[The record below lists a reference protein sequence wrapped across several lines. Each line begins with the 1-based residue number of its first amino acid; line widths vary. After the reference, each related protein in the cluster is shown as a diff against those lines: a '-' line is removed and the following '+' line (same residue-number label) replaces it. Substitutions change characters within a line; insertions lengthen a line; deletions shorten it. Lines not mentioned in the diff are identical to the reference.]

1 MSTTLALRLATN
13 EAKDGETA
21 PKDAGGG
28 LARLVVSITA
38 VVARGASGRVAHAP
52 IRHASPRTW
61 TATRILRI
69 AGSGSNPFNRIVRL
83 RGKACLRP
91 GADTGCRR
99 GHTGTFDKWRA
110 AMAQHA
116 VTAVHY
122 QGGKIDL
129 VAVHTV
135 VEKEF
140 GSKDLAL
147 GAAQRISV
155 RECAEL
161 IAAGEEVCLARRTED
176 HTWEVLC
183 DVELL
188 PGGNDITGVDIVNR
202 PNDDLRKLPAWD

>member
-1 MSTTLALRLATN
+1 
-13 EAKDGETA
+13 
-21 PKDAGGG
+21 
-28 LARLVVSITA
+28 
-38 VVARGASGRVAHAP
+38 
-52 IRHASPRTW
+52 
-61 TATRILRI
+61 
-69 AGSGSNPFNRIVRL
+69 
-83 RGKACLRP
+83 
-91 GADTGCRR
+91 
-99 GHTGTFDKWRA
+99 
-110 AMAQHA
+110 MAQHA

-122 QGGKIDL
+122 AGGKIDL

-188 PGGNDITGVDIVNR
+188 PGSKDIAGVDIVGR
-202 PNDDLRKLPAWD
+202 PNDALQKLPAWD